1 MACRWSRFYRLF
13 CGSFFDKLAED
24 IQAMAER
31 LLEIDH
37 VSKQY
42 RLGAIGGKYLYRD
55 INSWIARKRGKE
67 DPNRKIGVNTSHDGE
82 LFNALED
89 ISFSVD
95 RGDTLALVGRN
106 GAGKSTMLKLISR
119 ITAPTTGEIRIHGR
133 VASLLEVGTGFH
145 PELTG
150 RENVYLNGAI
160 LGMSRSEIARKMDEI
175 VEFSE
180 IDQFIDTPVKR
191 YSSGMYVKLGFA
203 VAANL
208 VPDVLVCDEVLAVGD
223 LAFQQKCLNKMS
235 DVARSG
241 RAVLY
246 VSHNMRTV
254 SQLCSRALFLDR
266 GRLVYDGN
274 TDRAIELYG
283 GAGNRDVERDLNAM
297 PRPRNRGET
306 MRMLKLTVLNSANME
321 YQMDGDMEFSIRFK
335 SNLSERNVRLRLIL
349 KTNVAVPIGM
359 TQTRPFDVEAGK
371 EYAYSIRFPLRG
383 LGAGEYMIKLS
394 LISDRI
400 GGGSNYYDTIE
411 DIGQFIVVDD
421 PQMNA
426 GFTWEERLWG
436 NMRLGGLE
444 MF

>member
-1 MACRWSRFYRLF
+1 
-13 CGSFFDKLAED
+13 
-24 IQAMAER
+24 MAER

-42 RLGAIGGKYLYRD
+42 RLGMIGGGLLYRD
-55 INSWIARKRGKE
+55 INSWIARKLGRE
-67 DPNRKIGVNTSHDGE
+67 DPNRKIGDKASHDGE
-82 LFNALED
+82 TFLALDDFTFN
-89 ISFSVD
+89 VD
-95 RGDTLALVGRN
+95 RGDALALCGRN

-119 ITAPTTGEIRIHGR
+119 ITAPSSGEIRVHGR

-160 LGMSRSEIARKMDEI
+160 LGMSRAEISAKMDEI

-180 IDQFIDTPVKR
+180 IERFVDTPVKR
-191 YSSGMYVKLGFA
+191 YSSGMFVKLGFA

-208 VPDVLVCDEVLAVGD
+208 APDILICDEVLAVGD

-254 SQLCSRALFLDR
+254 SQLCNRALFLHQ
-266 GRLVYDGN
+266 GKLVYDG
-274 TDRAIELYG
+274 TTERAIELYG
-283 GAGNRDVERDLNAM
+283 GAGNRDVVRDLNSM
-297 PRPRNRGET
+297 TRPRNRGDL
-306 MRMLKLTVLNSANME
+306 MRMLKMVVLNSTNME
-321 YQMDGDMEFSIRFK
+321 FQQDDAWEFKITCV
-335 SNLSERNVRLRLIL
+335 SNVDESSLRLRLIL
-349 KTNVAVPIGM
+349 KNNLATPIAMTHTVPFEVKAGEKFTLNV
-359 TQTRPFDVEAGK
+359 
-371 EYAYSIRFPLRG
+371 RFPLDG
-383 LGAGEYMIKLS
+383 IAPGEYMVKLS
-394 LISDRI
+394 LISDRM

-421 PQMNA
+421 PQVND
-426 GFTWEERLWG
+426 GFTWAERLWG
-436 NMRLGGLE
+436 NMRLKKLE
-444 MF
+444 MARVENED

>member
-1 MACRWSRFYRLF
+1 MS
-13 CGSFFDKLAED
+13 
-24 IQAMAER
+24 ER

-42 RLGAIGGKYLYRD
+42 RLGMIGGGLLYRD
-55 INSWIARKRGKE
+55 LNSWIARKLGRE
-67 DPNRKIGVNTSHDGE
+67 DPNRKLGVNGVRDGE
-82 LFNALED
+82 TFLALDD
-89 ISFSVD
+89 ISFNVD

-119 ITAPTTGEIRIHGR
+119 ITAPTEGEIRIRGR

-160 LGMSRSEIARKMDEI
+160 LGMNRREIAQKMDEI

-208 VPDVLVCDEVLAVGD
+208 APDVLICDEVLAVGD

-254 SQLCSRALFLDR
+254 SQLCARALFLDH
-266 GRLVYDGN
+266 GKLLYDG
-274 TDRAIELYG
+274 TTEHAIELYG
-283 GAGNRDVERDLNAM
+283 GAGNRDLERDLNSM
-297 PRPRNRGET
+297 TRPRNRGET
-306 MRMLKLTVLNSANME
+306 MRMLKMQIRNAVNVE
-321 YQMDGDMEFSIRFK
+321 YQMDSDMEFSITCR
-335 SNLSERNVRLRLIL
+335 SNLTERNVRLRLIL
-349 KTNVAVPIGM
+349 KTNVAVPIAM
-359 TQTRPFDVEAGK
+359 TQTKPFDVKAG
-371 EYAYSIRFPLRG
+371 EEFTLNVRFPLKG
-383 LGAGEYMIKLS
+383 IAAGEYMVKLS
-394 LISDRI
+394 LVSDRM
-400 GGGSNYYDTIE
+400 GGGSNYFDTIE

-421 PQMNA
+421 PQMNS
-426 GFTWEERLWG
+426 GFSWEERLWG
-436 NMRLGGLE
+436 NMRLAPLE
-444 MF
+444 VW

>member
-1 MACRWSRFYRLF
+1 M
-13 CGSFFDKLAED
+13 G
-24 IQAMAER
+24 ER
-31 LLEIDH
+31 LLEVDH

-42 RLGAIGGKYLYRD
+42 RLGMIGGGLLYRD
-55 INSWIARKRGKE
+55 INSWIARKLGRE
-67 DPNRKIGVNTSHDGE
+67 DPNRKIGANTSHDGE
-82 LFNALED
+82 LFMALED
-89 ISFSVD
+89 IAFEVD
-95 RGDTLALVGRN
+95 RGEALALVGRN

-119 ITAPTTGEIRIHGR
+119 ITAPSTGEIRIHGR

-160 LGMSRSEIARKMDEI
+160 LGMSRSEITSKMDEI

-180 IDQFIDTPVKR
+180 IGRFIDTPVKR

-208 VPDVLVCDEVLAVGD
+208 APDILICDEVLAVGD

-254 SQLCSRALFLDR
+254 SQLCTRALFLDH
-266 GRLVYDGN
+266 GHLKYDG
-274 TDRAIELYG
+274 TTERAIELYG
-283 GAGNRDVERDLNAM
+283 GAGNRDVVRDLDSM
-297 PRPRNRGET
+297 TRPRNRGDH
-306 MRMLKLTVLNSANME
+306 MRMRRMVVLNSMNME
-321 YQMDGDMEFSIRFK
+321 FQQDSQWEFNITST
-335 SNLSERNVRLRLIL
+335 SNVDETSLRLRLIL
-349 KTNVAVPIGM
+349 KNSMAQPIAM
-359 TQTRPFDVEAGK
+359 TQTPAFEVKAGEK
-371 EYAYSIRFPLRG
+371 FTLNVRFPLQG
-383 LGAGEYMIKLS
+383 IAPGEYMVKLS
-394 LISDRI
+394 LISDRV

-421 PQMNA
+421 PQINA
-426 GFTWEERLWG
+426 GFTWTERLWG
-436 NMRLGGLE
+436 NMRLKGLE
-444 MF
+444 MARVENEDD